1 MPPSYDYYYS
11 CIVVCVVVVVVV
23 VLNSS
28 NLIFPSPPSIHAI
41 ELNYPMQMEVAAI
54 VVPHDDV
61 PRQFALPAWAFDGA
75 MIFWAV
81 IDEVVV
87 AVVVGVMAI

>member
-1 MPPSYDYYYS
+1 
-11 CIVVCVVVVVVV
+11 
-23 VLNSS
+23 
-28 NLIFPSPPSIHAI
+28 
-41 ELNYPMQMEVAAI
+41 MQMEVAAI

>member
-11 CIVVCVVVVVVV
+11 CIVFVFSFAV

-28 NLIFPSPPSIHAI
+28 NLIFPSPPSIHALD
-41 ELNYPMQMEVAAI
+41 LNYPMQMEVAVI

-61 PRQFALPAWAFDGA
+61 PRQFALPAWAFEVV
-75 MIFWAV
+75 IFWVV
-81 IDEVVV
+81 IGEEV
-87 AVVVGVMAI
+87 AVVVVGVVAI

>member
-11 CIVVCVVVVVVV
+11 CIVFAVAVAV